1 MVACLPTLSDRDQL
15 TALVERWNDGDRAA
29 LDEVVELLYDDLRTL
44 AHRNLYSERDD
55 HTLTTTALVNEAY
68 LKLSKLTGSGFKG
81 RPQFLGL
88 ASKVMR
94 HLLIDYAR
102 RRNAARR
109 GGNEI
114 HVPLDE
120 NRGGSDPEVVELL
133 TLDRA
138 LDRLER
144 RDERMARIV
153 ECRFFGGM
161 PQAEI
166 ADAIGVSVRTVER
179 DWIRARAYL
188 LAELSKDEPPDLA
201 AP

>member
-1 MVACLPTLSDRDQL
+1 LSDRDQL
-15 TALVERWNDGDRAA
+15 TALVERWNDGDREA
-29 LDEVVELLYDDLRTL
+29 LDEVVDLLYDDLRNL

-81 RPQFLGL
+81 RPQFLAL

-109 GGNEI
+109 GGKEI
-114 HVPLDE
+114 HVQLDE
-120 NRGGSDPEVVELL
+120 NRDSSDPEVVELL
-133 TLDRA
+133 TLDQA
-138 LDRLER
+138 LNRLEK

-161 PQAEI
+161 PQDEI
-166 ADAIGVSVRTVER
+166 ADAFGVSVRTVER

-188 LAELSKDEPPDLA
+188 LAELSQNEPPDRA

>member
-1 MVACLPTLSDRDQL
+1 VPEGDKLAV
-15 TALVERWNDGDRAA
+15 LVQRWNDGDREA
-29 LDEVVELLYDDLRTL
+29 LDEVVELLYDDLRIM
-44 AHRNLYSERDD
+44 AHRHLGRERHD
-55 HTLTTTALVNEAY
+55 HTLSTTALVHEAY
-68 LKLSKLTGSGFKG
+68 VKLSERTGSGWKG
-81 RPQFLGL
+81 RPQFLAL

-120 NRGGSDPEVVELL
+120 NLDGSNPKVVELL
-133 TLDRA
+133 TLDQA
-138 LDRLER
+138 LTRLEEH
-144 RDERMARIV
+144 DARMAQIV

-161 PQAEI
+161 PTSEI
-166 ADAIGVSVRTVER
+166 AQAVGMSVRTVER

-188 LAELSKDEPPDLA
+188 LSELGTDELPDGA

>member
-1 MVACLPTLSDRDQL
+1 MSDQVQL
-15 TALVERWNDGDRAA
+15 TGLVERWNDGDREA
-29 LDEVVELLYDDLRTL
+29 LDQIVDLLYDDLRTL

-81 RPQFLGL
+81 RPQFLAL

-102 RRNAARR
+102 RRNAVRR
-109 GGNEI
+109 GGKEI

-120 NRGGSDPEVVELL
+120 SRAGTDPEVVELL

-144 RDERMARIV
+144 RSERMARII

-161 PQAEI
+161 AQAEI

-179 DWIRARAYL
+179 DWTRARAYL
-188 LAELSKDEPPDLA
+188 LADLSQNEPPDRA

>member
-1 MVACLPTLSDRDQL
+1 LSDPDQL
-15 TALVERWNDGDRAA
+15 AGLVERWNAGDREA

-44 AHRNLYSERDD
+44 AHRNLTSERAD

-81 RPQFLGL
+81 RPQFLAL

-114 HVPLDE
+114 HVPLDD
-120 NRGGSDPEVVELL
+120 NRGSSDPEVVELL
-133 TLDRA
+133 ALDQA

-144 RDERMARIV
+144 RDERMAQIV

-166 ADAIGVSVRTVER
+166 ADAFSVSVRTVER

-188 LAELSKDEPPDLA
+188 LAELCKDEPPDRA
-201 AP
+201 TP

>member
-1 MVACLPTLSDRDQL
+1 MVACLPTLFDQDQL
-15 TALVERWNDGDRAA
+15 TGLVERWNDGDREA
-29 LDEVVELLYDDLRTL
+29 LDAIVELLYDDLRNL

-81 RPQFLGL
+81 RPQFLAL

-114 HVPLDE
+114 HVPLDD

-188 LAELSKDEPPDLA
+188 LAELSKGEPPDLG